1 MIIAHKQLGSRR
13 QIKLQTLTIPQ
24 LRARRNRLAGEVPD
38 LKATL
43 QGALL
48 SQRRRC
54 GNPGC
59 RCARGELHGPY
70 IYLSARVG
78 RRTRLLYIPAVLATA
93 VRHRV
98 SLTKQ
103 LEETL
108 AAISAVNLELL
119 ARGAL
124 D

>member
-1 MIIAHKQLGSRR
+1 
-13 QIKLQTLTIPQ
+13 
-24 LRARRNRLAGEVPD
+24 
-38 LKATL
+38 
-43 QGALL
+43 L

-78 RRTRLLYIPAVLATA
+78 RRSRLLYIPAVLATA

-98 SLTKQ
+98 RLTKQ
-103 LEETL
+103 FEETL